1 MRDRLFSHELFV
13 VLVIATIA
21 LAFIP
26 PLVEDWT
33 ADQEE
38 SAWMRCADALKH
50 IEARIPQHLEAEQQ
64 PILWVAM
71 PVVAVAVGLGGLA
84 WWRRRRPRRPRTRFG
99 R

>member
-1 MRDRLFSHELFV
+1 MFSHELFV

-21 LAFIP
+21 LAFVP

-38 SAWMRCADALKH
+38 SAWLRCEDALERMKARLPQQ
-50 IEARIPQHLEAEQQ
+50 IEAAQQ

-71 PVVAVAVGLGGLA
+71 PIVAVALGLGGLA
-84 WWRRRRPRRPRTRFG
+84 WWRRRRASRTRFW